1 MKKDKLVII
10 YTMYSNLFSSAQLKK
25 KIQYEWENPTNGNYI
40 VHMEIIEHK

>member
-25 KIQYEWENPTNGNYI
+25 KYNTNGKTPQ
-40 VHMEIIEHK
+40 MEII